1 MSMSKRKSRS
11 IGKPGLSIL
20 IALAMIL
27 TWNALDVIPAQAE
40 DLSVSIY
47 GVELQDG
54 KYYEF
59 SGSRYN
65 NNGAMAE
72 SDTVPASGNYIYY
85 TNGTMEVRGNVS
97 IYANSGTQT
106 AGTILSIAH
115 GTLTLTGDGDL
126 RLANYNNSDTLFTGT
141 ADAAVKTD
149 GYSGSI
155 TFDTRGGSAI
165 SKGLS
170 LIDLQIEGTL
180 QLACEDTKG
189 RAAVSAGTVRLEGED
204 LFIRLNDGN
213 AEFQYAIE
221 ATDAQNGEI
230 RLNLN
235 KQKRINTNKL
245 ELTQG
250 VNVNVTVAL
259 FKAKNTYLTSNGG
272 VAGRSD
278 SIFLKSEAVA
288 EGNLAINTVY
298 DIEIKAN
305 TVADGDLTITGT
317 NTTGYIRINSGQGPM
332 VTGDITIEAENART
346 TLATTGGVVV
356 QGNAK
361 INARSLGMR
370 SGDDTVIGGNAEIQ
384 TRSDMEITGAEGH
397 AVIAGNTI
405 SMNALEGDIN
415 ISRTGNNPTDTPSML
430 GGALQTRNIMVH
442 YNDCGKQWL
451 EIIETGKIY
460 DAENCEHPIITGIG
474 GRCAVCGDYDIP
486 YAEVYGADGT
496 LRLTLANTF
505 GGDSAVNVIYDLQ
518 EGDTVKFTRDVY
530 AYSMDVNLGNR
541 ILILDL
547 NGHTLMT
554 KNLSTDRNL
563 KVKNGIYRGTIV
575 NDRENEMSGV
585 MFEDVIATLS
595 NLEWKPVLGAQLQ
608 NSHVT
613 VTGNDETGKCWLEL
627 LAMDHDSSLTLAQVP
642 EGIGNHGYYSVDELL
657 EASSLDKFLPNGY
670 ALVRLNTGAE
680 ERNAIVDA
688 DGNIATNIVL
698 RYRQMTDSDMVI
710 TLDKT
715 EYVYDGTAKKPA
727 VTAVYAGEPLVEG
740 TDYTV
745 EYRSNTNAGTAKVIV
760 EGKGAFHNSKEL
772 NFTIRKGMLK
782 APAGIKMTP
791 VSRAGAKDGTIVN
804 VSADMEYSTD
814 QVTWMEITGT
824 EITGLPA
831 GDYYIRYK
839 ESRNYQASPVTK
851 VTVTVKTAGTTTEAG
866 STTTESGGTTT
877 ETGSTTDD
885 SDKTTATSEN
895 AAATT
900 GTADTGA
907 AGGSTSVSGTT
918 GKGVATGDTA
928 PLATTLILLFMV
940 AGCAIVLGKG
950 YRKQK

>member
-115 GTLTLTGDGDL
+115 GTLTLTGDGNL

-170 LIDLQIEGTL
+170 LIDLQTEGTL

-221 ATDAQNGEI
+221 ATDVQNGEI

-245 ELTQG
+245 DLTQG
-250 VNVNVTVAL
+250 VNVNVTAAL

-272 VAGRSD
+272 TAGRSD

-332 VTGDITIEAENART
+332 VTGDVTIEAENART

-361 INARSLGMR
+361 INARGLGMR

-397 AVIAGNTI
+397 AVIAGSTI
-405 SMNALEGDIN
+405 SMNASEGDIN
-415 ISRTGNNPTDTPSML
+415 ISRTGNTPTDTPSML
-430 GGALQTRNIMVH
+430 GGALQ
-442 YNDCGKQWL
+442 
-451 EIIETGKIY
+451 
-460 DAENCEHPIITGIG
+460 
-474 GRCAVCGDYDIP
+474 
-486 YAEVYGADGT
+486 
-496 LRLTLANTF
+496 
-505 GGDSAVNVIYDLQ
+505 
-518 EGDTVKFTRDVY
+518 
-530 AYSMDVNLGNR
+530 
-541 ILILDL
+541 
-547 NGHTLMT
+547 
-554 KNLSTDRNL
+554 
-563 KVKNGIYRGTIV
+563 
-575 NDRENEMSGV
+575 
-585 MFEDVIATLS
+585 
-595 NLEWKPVLGAQLQ
+595 
-608 NSHVT
+608 
-613 VTGNDETGKCWLEL
+613 
-627 LAMDHDSSLTLAQVP
+627 
-642 EGIGNHGYYSVDELL
+642 
-657 EASSLDKFLPNGY
+657 
-670 ALVRLNTGAE
+670 
-680 ERNAIVDA
+680 
-688 DGNIATNIVL
+688 
-698 RYRQMTDSDMVI
+698 
-710 TLDKT
+710 
-715 EYVYDGTAKKPA
+715 
-727 VTAVYAGEPLVEG
+727 
-740 TDYTV
+740 
-745 EYRSNTNAGTAKVIV
+745 
-760 EGKGAFHNSKEL
+760 
-772 NFTIRKGMLK
+772 
-782 APAGIKMTP
+782 
-791 VSRAGAKDGTIVN
+791 
-804 VSADMEYSTD
+804 
-814 QVTWMEITGT
+814 
-824 EITGLPA
+824 
-831 GDYYIRYK
+831 
-839 ESRNYQASPVTK
+839 
-851 VTVTVKTAGTTTEAG
+851 
-866 STTTESGGTTT
+866 
-877 ETGSTTDD
+877 
-885 SDKTTATSEN
+885 
-895 AAATT
+895 
-900 GTADTGA
+900 
-907 AGGSTSVSGTT
+907 
-918 GKGVATGDTA
+918 
-928 PLATTLILLFMV
+928 
-940 AGCAIVLGKG
+940 
-950 YRKQK
+950 

>member
-1 MSMSKRKSRS
+1 MSKKRSRS
-11 IGKPGLSIL
+11 TGKIGLAILAALSVIL
-20 IALAMIL
+20 M
-27 TWNALDVIPAQAE
+27 WNTVDVVPVQAE
-40 DLSVSIY
+40 NLSVSIY
-47 GVELQDG
+47 GEELQDG

-65 NNGAMAE
+65 NDGAMVE

-85 TNGTMEVRGNVS
+85 TNGTMEVRGNVT
-97 IYANSGTQT
+97 IYANPGIQL
-106 AGTILSIAH
+106 ADTILSIAH

-155 TFDTRGGSAI
+155 TFDAWGGSTI

-170 LIDLQIEGTL
+170 LIDLQTEGTVEL
-180 QLACEDTKG
+180 VCEDTKG

-204 LFIRLNDGN
+204 LFIHLNYGN

-221 ATDAQNGEI
+221 ATDTQNGEI

-235 KQKRINTNKL
+235 KRKCTNTNNL
-245 ELTQG
+245 DLAQE
-250 VNVNVTVAL
+250 VDVNVTTAL

-278 SIFLKSEAVA
+278 SISLVSETIA
-288 EGNLAINTVY
+288 EGSLTLNPTYNM
-298 DIEIKAN
+298 DIEAN
-305 TVADGDLTITGT
+305 TIAKGNLTITRT
-317 NTTGYIRINSGQGPM
+317 DATGSIWINSEQGPM
-332 VTGDITIEAENART
+332 VTGDITIEAENT
-346 TLATTGGVVV
+346 GITLATTSGVVV

-384 TRSDMEITGAEGH
+384 TRNDIEFMGAEGH
-397 AVIAGNTI
+397 AVIAGSTI
-405 SMNALEGDIN
+405 SMNASEGDID
-415 ISRTGNNPTDTPSML
+415 ISRKGNTPTDTPSIL
-430 GGALQTRNIMVH
+430 GGALQTRNVMVH

-474 GRCAVCGDYDIP
+474 GRCAVCGDYEIP

-496 LRLTLANTF
+496 LRLTLADTF
-505 GGDSAVNVIYDLQ
+505 GGDSAKNVVYGLR
-518 EGDTVKFTRDVY
+518 EGDTVKFTRGVY
-530 AYSMDVNLGNR
+530 AYSMDVNLGNK
-541 ILILDL
+541 ILIFDL

-563 KVKNGIYRGTIV
+563 KIKNGIYRGNIV
-575 NDRENEMSGV
+575 NNHENEMSGV
-585 MFEDVIATLS
+585 MFEDVTATLS

-613 VTGNDETGKCWLEL
+613 VTGNDGTGKCWLEL
-627 LAMDHDSSLTLAQVP
+627 LTMDHDSSLTLTQVP
-642 EGIGNHGYYSVDELL
+642 EGIGNHGYYSMEELL
-657 EASSLDKFLPNGY
+657 EASSLDEFLPNGY
-670 ALVRLNTGAE
+670 TLVRLNTGGE

-715 EYVYDGTAKKPA
+715 EYVYDGAAKKPA
-727 VTAVYAGEPLVEG
+727 VTVVYAGESLVEG

-745 EYRSNTNAGTAKVIV
+745 EYRNNTNAGTAKVMV
-760 EGKGAFHNSKEL
+760 AGKGAIHNSKEL
-772 NFTIRKGMLK
+772 TFTIQKGELK
-782 APAGIKMTP
+782 APSGIKMTP
-791 VSRAGAKDGTIVN
+791 VSKAGAKDGTIAN

-814 QVTWMEITGT
+814 QVTWMEIAGT
-824 EITGLPA
+824 EITGLQA

-839 ESRNYQASPVTK
+839 ESQNYHASPATK
-851 VTVTVKTAGTTTEAG
+851 ITVAVNGAGTTTEAG
-866 STTTESGGTTT
+866 STA
-877 ETGSTTDD
+877 DD
-885 SDKTTATSEN
+885 SDKTTATSES
-895 AAATT
+895 ATT
-900 GTADTGA
+900 STATTD
-907 AGGSTSVSGTT
+907 STSTSGTT
-918 GKGVATGDTA
+918 GKGVATGDPA
-928 PLATTLILLFMV
+928 PLATVLIVMFMA

-950 YRKQK
+950 YKKQK

>member
-27 TWNALDVIPAQAE
+27 TWNTLDMIPVQAE

-65 NNGAMAE
+65 NDGAMAE

-85 TNGTMEVRGNVS
+85 SNGTMEVRGDVS
-97 IYANSGTQT
+97 IYANSGTQA

-141 ADAAVKTD
+141 ADATVKTD

-155 TFDTRGGSAI
+155 TFDTRGGSTV
-165 SKGLS
+165 SKGLA
-170 LIDLQIEGTL
+170 LIDLQTEGTVEL
-180 QLACEDTKG
+180 VCEDTKG

-204 LFIRLNDGN
+204 LFIHLNYGN

-221 ATDAQNGEI
+221 ATDTQNGEI

-235 KQKRINTNKL
+235 KRKCTNTNNL
-245 ELTQG
+245 NLSQG
-250 VNVNVTVAL
+250 TDVNVTTAL

-272 VAGRSD
+272 VAGRSE
-278 SIFLKSEAVA
+278 SIFLKSETIA
-288 EGNLAINTVY
+288 EGNL
-298 DIEIKAN
+298 
-305 TVADGDLTITGT
+305 TIIGT
-317 NTTGYIRINSGQGPM
+317 DTTGSIWINSEQGPM
-332 VTGDITIEAENART
+332 VTGDITIEAENT
-346 TLATTGGVVV
+346 GITLATTGGVVV

-361 INARSLGMR
+361 INARRLGMR
-370 SGDDTVIGGNAEIQ
+370 SGDDTVIVGNAEIQ
-384 TRSDMEITGAEGH
+384 TCNDIEFMGAEGH
-397 AVIAGNTI
+397 AVIAGSTI
-405 SMNALEGDIN
+405 SMNASEGDID
-415 ISRTGNNPTDTPSML
+415 ISRKGNTPTDTPSML
-430 GGALQTRNIMVH
+430 GGTLQTRNVMVH

-460 DAENCEHPIITGIG
+460 DAENCEHPIISGIG
-474 GRCAVCGDYDIP
+474 GRCAVCGDYEIP
-486 YAEVYGADGT
+486 YAEVYGADGA
-496 LRLTLANTF
+496 LRLTLNESF
-505 GGDSAVNVIYDLQ
+505 GGDSAMNVIYDLR
-518 EGDTVKFTRDVY
+518 EGDTVKLIRDVY
-530 AYSMDVNLGNR
+530 AYSMDVNLGNK
-541 ILILDL
+541 ILIFDL

-563 KVKNGIYRGTIV
+563 KIKNGIYRGTIV
-575 NDRENEMSGV
+575 NNHENEMSGV
-585 MFEDVIATLS
+585 IFEDVTATLS

-613 VTGNDETGKCWLEL
+613 VTGNDGTGKCWLEL

-642 EGIGNHGYYSVDELL
+642 EGIGNHGYYSMEELL
-657 EASSLDKFLPNGY
+657 EASSLDEFLPNGY
-670 ALVRLNTGAE
+670 ALVRLNTGGE
-680 ERNAIVDA
+680 ERNAIVDT

-727 VTAVYAGEPLVEG
+727 VTATYAGEPLVED

-772 NFTIRKGMLK
+772 SFAIQKGVLK

-824 EITGLPA
+824 EIAGLPA

-851 VTVTVKTAGTTTEAG
+851 VTVTVKTTGTTTEAG

-877 ETGSTTDD
+877 ETGSTADD

-900 GTADTGA
+900 GTADTG

-928 PLATTLILLFMV
+928 PLATTLILLFMA

-950 YRKQK
+950 YRKQ

>member
-1 MSMSKRKSRS
+1 MCMSKKRSRS
-11 IGKPGLSIL
+11 TGKIGLAILAALSVIL
-20 IALAMIL
+20 M
-27 TWNALDVIPAQAE
+27 WNTVDVVPVQAE

-47 GVELQDG
+47 GEELQDG

-65 NNGAMAE
+65 NDGAMAE

-85 TNGTMEVRGNVS
+85 TNGTMEVHGNVT
-97 IYANSGTQT
+97 IYANSETQA

-126 RLANYNNSDTLFTGT
+126 WLANYNNCDTLFTGT

-155 TFDTRGGSAI
+155 TFDTWGGSAI
-165 SKGLS
+165 SKGLA
-170 LIDLQIEGTL
+170 LIDLQTEGTVEL
-180 QLACEDTKG
+180 VCEDTKG

-204 LFIRLNDGN
+204 LFIHLNYGN

-235 KQKRINTNKL
+235 KRKCTNTNNL
-245 ELTQG
+245 DLAQG
-250 VNVNVTVAL
+250 TNVNVTTAL

-272 VAGRSD
+272 TAGSSE
-278 SIFLKSEAVA
+278 SIFLKSETIA
-288 EGNLAINTVY
+288 EGNLTLNPTYNMDIKTNT
-298 DIEIKAN
+298 IAKGN
-305 TVADGDLTITGT
+305 LTITGAD
-317 NTTGYIRINSGQGPM
+317 TTGSIWINSEQGPM
-332 VTGDITIEAENART
+332 VTGDITIEAENAGI
-346 TLATTGGVVV
+346 TLATTSGVVV
-356 QGNAK
+356 QGNAR

-370 SGDDTVIGGNAEIQ
+370 SGDDTVIVGNAEIQ
-384 TRSDMEITGAEGH
+384 TRSDIEFMGAEGH
-397 AVIAGNTI
+397 AVIAGSTI
-405 SMNALEGDIN
+405 SMNASVGDID
-415 ISRTGNNPTDTPSML
+415 ISRTGNTPTDTPSML
-430 GGALQTRNIMVH
+430 EGALQTRNVMVH

-460 DAENCEHPIITGIG
+460 DAENCEHPIISGIR
-474 GRCAVCGDYDIP
+474 GRCAVCGDYEIP
-486 YAEVYGADGT
+486 YAEVYGADGA
-496 LRLTLANTF
+496 LRLTLADTF
-505 GGDSAVNVIYDLQ
+505 GGDSAVNVVYGLR

-530 AYSMDVNLGNR
+530 AYSMDVNLGNK
-541 ILILDL
+541 ILIFDL

-563 KVKNGIYRGTIV
+563 KIKNGIYRGTIV
-575 NDRENEMSGV
+575 NNHENEMSGV
-585 MFEDVIATLS
+585 MFEDVTATLS

-613 VTGNDETGKCWLEL
+613 VTGSDGTGKCWLEL
-627 LAMDHDSSLTLAQVP
+627 LTMDHDSSLTLTQVP
-642 EGIGNHGYYSVDELL
+642 EGIGNHGYYSMEELL
-657 EASSLDKFLPNGY
+657 EASSLDEFLPNGY
-670 ALVRLNTGAE
+670 TLVRLNTGGE
-680 ERNAIVDA
+680 ERNTIVDA

-715 EYVYDGTAKKPA
+715 EYVYDGVAKKPA
-727 VTAVYAGEPLVEG
+727 VTVMYAGESLVEG

-745 EYRSNTNAGTAKVIV
+745 EYRNNTNAGTAKVMV
-760 EGKGAFHNSKEL
+760 AGKGAIHNSKEL
-772 NFTIRKGMLK
+772 SFTIQKGELK
-782 APAGIKMTP
+782 APSGIKMTP
-791 VSRAGAKDGTIVN
+791 VSKAGAKDGTITN
-804 VSADMEYSTD
+804 VSADMEYSTN
-814 QVTWMEITGT
+814 QMTWMEIAGT

-839 ESRNYQASPVTK
+839 ESQNYHASPATK
-851 VTVTVKTAGTTTEAG
+851 VTVTVNGAGTTTEDGGTTTEAG
-866 STTTESGGTTT
+866 STA
-877 ETGSTTDD
+877 DD
-885 SDKTTATSEN
+885 SDKTTATSES
-895 AAATT
+895 ATT
-900 GTADTGA
+900 STATTDS
-907 AGGSTSVSGTT
+907 STSTSGTT
-918 GKGVATGDTA
+918 GKGVATGDPA
-928 PLATTLILLFMV
+928 PLATVLIVMFMA

>member
-1 MSMSKRKSRS
+1 MSKKRSRS
-11 IGKPGLSIL
+11 TGKIGLAIL
-20 IALAMIL
+20 AALAVIL
-27 TWNALDVIPAQAE
+27 TWNSMDVVWVQAE
-40 DLSVSIY
+40 GVSVTIY

-72 SDTVPASGNYIYY
+72 SDTVPDSGKYIYY
-85 TNGTMEVRGNVS
+85 TNGTMEVRGSVT
-97 IYANSGTQT
+97 IYANSETQA

-155 TFDTRGGSAI
+155 TFDAWGGSTI

-170 LIDLQIEGTL
+170 LIDLQTEGKVEL
-180 QLACEDTKG
+180 NCEDTKG

-204 LFIRLNDGN
+204 LVIHLNYGN

-235 KQKRINTNKL
+235 KRKCTNTSNL
-245 ELTQG
+245 DLTQE
-250 VNVNVTVAL
+250 VNVNVTTAL
-259 FKAKNTYLTSNGG
+259 FKAKNTYLISNGG
-272 VAGRSD
+272 AEGRRD
-278 SIFLKSEAVA
+278 SIFLVSETIA
-288 EGNLAINTVY
+288 EGSLTLNPTYNMDIQTNT
-298 DIEIKAN
+298 IAKGN
-305 TVADGDLTITGT
+305 LTITGADTT
-317 NTTGYIRINSGQGPM
+317 NSIRINSEQGPM
-332 VTGDITIEAENART
+332 VTGDITIEAENAGT
-346 TLATTGGVVV
+346 TLATTSGVVV
-356 QGNAK
+356 QGNAR

-370 SGDDTVIGGNAEIQ
+370 SGDDTVIVGNAEIQ
-384 TRSDMEITGAEGH
+384 TRNDIELTGAEGH
-397 AVIAGNTI
+397 AVIAGSTI
-405 SMNALEGDIN
+405 SMNASEGDID
-415 ISRTGNNPTDTPSML
+415 ISRKGNTPTDTPSIL
-430 GGALQTRNIMVH
+430 GGTLQTRNVMVH

-460 DAENCEHPIITGIG
+460 DAENCEHPIITGIR
-474 GRCAVCGDYDIP
+474 GRCAVCGDYEIP

-496 LRLTLANTF
+496 LRLTLADTF
-505 GGDSAVNVIYDLQ
+505 GGNSAVNAVYGLR

-530 AYSMDVNLGNR
+530 AYSMDVNLGNK
-541 ILILDL
+541 ILIFDL

-563 KVKNGIYRGTIV
+563 KIKNGIYRGTIV
-575 NDRENEMSGV
+575 NNHENEMSGV
-585 MFEDVIATLS
+585 MFEDVTATLS

-613 VTGNDETGKCWLEL
+613 VTGNDGTGKCWLEL
-627 LAMDHDSSLTLAQVP
+627 LTMDHDSSLTLAQVP
-642 EGIGNHGYYSVDELL
+642 EGIGNHGYYSMEELL
-657 EASSLDKFLPNGY
+657 ETSSLDEFLPNGY
-670 ALVRLNTGAE
+670 TLVRLNTGGE

-715 EYVYDGTAKKPA
+715 EYVYDGVAKKPA
-727 VTAVYAGEPLVEG
+727 VTVVYAGEPLVEG

-745 EYRSNTNAGTAKVIV
+745 EYRNNTNAGTAKVMV
-760 EGKGAFHNSKEL
+760 AGKGAIHNSKEL
-772 NFTIRKGMLK
+772 SFTIQKGELK
-782 APAGIKMTP
+782 APSGIKMTP
-791 VSRAGAKDGTIVN
+791 VSKAGAKDGTIAN

-814 QVTWMEITGT
+814 QVTWMEIAGT

-839 ESRNYQASPVTK
+839 ESQNYYASPATK
-851 VTVTVKTAGTTTEAG
+851 VTVGETATTTENG
-866 STTTESGGTTT
+866 SSETTEGGSSEAAST
-877 ETGSTTDD
+877 ETD
-885 SDKTTATSEN
+885 
-895 AAATT
+895 TT
-900 GTADTGA
+900 GAASTEVDSTGAASTADTTASGKNSVKTGDEMPVAMMIVLALMSIGA
-907 AGGSTSVSGTT
+907 AVVVGSNV
-918 GKGVATGDTA
+918 
-928 PLATTLILLFMV
+928 
-940 AGCAIVLGKG
+940 
-950 YRKQK
+950 RKK

>member
-1 MSMSKRKSRS
+1 MSKKRSRS
-11 IGKPGLSIL
+11 TGKIGLAILAALSVIL
-20 IALAMIL
+20 M
-27 TWNALDVIPAQAE
+27 WNTVDVIPVQAE

-65 NNGAMAE
+65 NDGAMVE

-85 TNGTMEVRGNVS
+85 TNGTMEVRGDVS
-97 IYANSGTQT
+97 IFGNSETQA

-155 TFDTRGGSAI
+155 TFDARGGSTI

-170 LIDLQIEGTL
+170 LIDLQTEGTVEL
-180 QLACEDTKG
+180 VCEDTKG

-204 LFIRLNDGN
+204 LFIHLKEGN

-221 ATDAQNGEI
+221 ATDTQNGEI
-230 RLNLN
+230 RLDLN
-235 KQKRINTNKL
+235 KRKCTNTNNL
-245 ELTQG
+245 DLAQE
-250 VNVNVTVAL
+250 VNVNVTTAL

-278 SIFLKSEAVA
+278 CIFLKSETIAEGSLTLNPTYNMDIVANTVA
-288 EGNLAINTVY
+288 EGNL
-298 DIEIKAN
+298 
-305 TVADGDLTITGT
+305 TITGT
-317 NTTGYIRINSGQGPM
+317 DTTGSIWINGEQGPM
-332 VTGDITIEAENART
+332 VTGDITIEAENTRI

-370 SGDDTVIGGNAEIQ
+370 SGDDTVIVGNAEIQ
-384 TRSDMEITGAEGH
+384 TRNGIELTGAEGH
-397 AVIAGNTI
+397 AVIAGSTI
-405 SMNALEGDIN
+405 SMNASEGDID
-415 ISRTGNNPTDTPSML
+415 ISRKGDTPTDTPSIL
-430 GGALQTRNIMVH
+430 GGTLQTRNIMAH
-442 YNDCGKQWL
+442 YDDCGKQWL

-460 DAENCEHPIITGIG
+460 DAENCEHPIISGTR
-474 GRCAVCGDYDIP
+474 GRCAVCGDYEIP
-486 YAEVYGADGT
+486 YAEVYGADGA
-496 LRLTLANTF
+496 LRLTLNESF
-505 GGDSAVNVIYDLQ
+505 GGDSAMNVINDLR
-518 EGDTVKFTRDVY
+518 EGDTVKLTRDVY
-530 AYSMDVNLGNR
+530 AYNMDVNLGNR
-541 ILILDL
+541 ILIFDL

-563 KVKNGIYRGTIV
+563 KIKNGIYRGTIV
-575 NDRENEMSGV
+575 NNHENEMSGV
-585 MFEDVIATLS
+585 MFEDVTATLS

-613 VTGNDETGKCWLEL
+613 VTENDGTGKCWLEL

-642 EGIGNHGYYSVDELL
+642 EGIGNHGYYSMEELL
-657 EASSLDKFLPNGY
+657 EASSLDEFLPNGY
-670 ALVRLNTGAE
+670 TLVRLNTGGE

-715 EYVYDGTAKKPA
+715 EYVYDGAAKKPA
-727 VTAVYAGEPLVEG
+727 VTVVYAGEALVEG

-745 EYRSNTNAGTAKVIV
+745 EYRNNTNAGTAKVMV
-760 EGKGAFHNSKEL
+760 AGKGAFHNSKEL
-772 NFTIRKGMLK
+772 SFTIQKGELQ
-782 APAGIKMTP
+782 APSGIKMSP
-791 VSRAGAKDGTIVN
+791 VSKAGAKDGTITN
-804 VSADMEYSTD
+804 VSADMEYSID
-814 QVTWMEITGT
+814 QVTWMEIAGT

-839 ESRNYQASPVTK
+839 ESQNYHASPATK
-851 VTVTVKTAGTTTEAG
+851 ITVTVKTAGTTTESGNTTTEAG
-866 STTTESGGTTT
+866 STDGDSDATTASESTAATGTTAAAGSST
-877 ETGSTTDD
+877 SASGTGS
-885 SDKTTATSEN
+885 
-895 AAATT
+895 
-900 GTADTGA
+900 
-907 AGGSTSVSGTT
+907 GSA
-918 GKGVATGDTA
+918 ATGDPA
-928 PLATTLILLFMV
+928 PLTTVLIVMFMA

-950 YRKQK
+950 YKKQK

>member
-1 MSMSKRKSRS
+1 MSKRKSRS

-170 LIDLQIEGTL
+170 LIDLQTEGTL

-204 LFIRLNDGN
+204 LLIYLNDGN

-245 ELTQG
+245 DLTQG
-250 VNVNVTVAL
+250 VNVMVAL

-272 VAGRSD
+272 AAGRSD

-361 INARSLGMR
+361 INARGLGMR

-397 AVIAGNTI
+397 AVIAGSTI
-405 SMNALEGDIN
+405 SMNAPEGDIN
-415 ISRTGNNPTDTPSML
+415 ISRTGNTPTDTPSML

-496 LRLTLANTF
+496 LRLTLTNTF

-554 KNLSTDRNL
+554 KNLSTGRNL
-563 KVKNGIYRGTIV
+563 KIKNGIYRGTIV

-585 MFEDVIATLS
+585 MFEDVTATLS

-613 VTGNDETGKCWLEL
+613 VTGNDGTGKCWLEL

-727 VTAVYAGEPLVEG
+727 VTAVYAGEPLAEG

-772 NFTIRKGMLK
+772 NFTIQKGVLK

-824 EITGLPA
+824 EIAGLPA

-839 ESRNYQASPVTK
+839 ESRNYQASPITK
-851 VTVTVKTAGTTTEAG
+851 VTVTVKTAGTTTESG
-866 STTTESGGTTT
+866 STTTEAGSTTT

-900 GTADTGA
+900 GTADAGA
-907 AGGSTSVSGTT
+907 AGSSTSVSGTT

-928 PLATTLILLFMV
+928 PLATTLILLFMA

>member
-27 TWNALDVIPAQAE
+27 TWNTLDVIPAQAE

-65 NNGAMAE
+65 NNGVMAE

-85 TNGTMEVRGNVS
+85 TNGTMEVRGDVS
-97 IYANSGTQT
+97 IYANSGTQA

-155 TFDTRGGSAI
+155 TFDTRGGSTI

-170 LIDLQIEGTL
+170 LIDLQTEGTVEL
-180 QLACEDTKG
+180 VCEDTKG
-189 RAAVSAGTVRLEGED
+189 RAAVSAGAVRLEGED

-213 AEFQYAIE
+213 TEFQYAIE

-245 ELTQG
+245 DLTQG
-250 VNVNVTVAL
+250 VNVNVTAAL

-272 VAGRSD
+272 AAGRSG

-288 EGNLAINTVY
+288 EGNLTINTVY

-305 TVADGDLTITGT
+305 TVADGNLTITGT
-317 NTTGYIRINSGQGPM
+317 DTTGYIRINSEQGPM
-332 VTGDITIEAENART
+332 VAGDMTIEAENART
-346 TLATTGGVVV
+346 TLATTGGVAV

-384 TRSDMEITGAEGH
+384 TRSDMEIAGAEGH
-397 AVIAGNTI
+397 AVIAGSTI

-415 ISRTGNNPTDTPSML
+415 ISRTGNTPTDTPSML

-496 LRLTLANTF
+496 LRLTLTNTF

-563 KVKNGIYRGTIV
+563 KIKNGIYRGTIV
-575 NDRENEMSGV
+575 NNHENEMSGV
-585 MFEDVIATLS
+585 MFEDVTATLS

-613 VTGNDETGKCWLEL
+613 VTGNDGTGKCWLEL

-727 VTAVYAGEPLVEG
+727 VTATYAGEPLVEG

-772 NFTIRKGMLK
+772 SFTIRKGVLK
-782 APAGIKMTP
+782 APTGIKMTP

-824 EITGLPA
+824 EIAGLPA

-839 ESRNYQASPVTK
+839 ESRNYQVSPVTK
-851 VTVTVKTAGTTTEAG
+851 VTVTVKAAGTTTEAG

-900 GTADTGA
+900 GTADAGA
-907 AGGSTSVSGTT
+907 ASSSTSVSGTT

-928 PLATTLILLFMV
+928 PLATTLILLFMA

>member
-85 TNGTMEVRGNVS
+85 TNGTMEVRGDVS
-97 IYANSGTQT
+97 IYANSGTQA

-189 RAAVSAGTVRLEGED
+189 RAAVSAGAVRLEGED

-245 ELTQG
+245 DLTQG
-250 VNVNVTVAL
+250 VNVNVTAAL

-272 VAGRSD
+272 TAGRSD

-332 VTGDITIEAENART
+332 VTGDVTIEAENART

-361 INARSLGMR
+361 INARGLGMR

-397 AVIAGNTI
+397 AVIAGSTI
-405 SMNALEGDIN
+405 SMNASEGDIN
-415 ISRTGNNPTDTPSML
+415 ISRTGNTPTDTPSML

-496 LRLTLANTF
+496 LRLTLTNTF

-554 KNLSTDRNL
+554 KNLSTGRNL
-563 KVKNGIYRGTIV
+563 KIKNGIYRGTIV

-585 MFEDVIATLS
+585 MFEDVTATLS

-613 VTGNDETGKCWLEL
+613 VTGNDGTGKCWLEL

-772 NFTIRKGMLK
+772 NFTIQKGVLK

-824 EITGLPA
+824 EIAGLPA

-839 ESRNYQASPVTK
+839 ESRNYQASPITK
-851 VTVTVKTAGTTTEAG
+851 VTVTVKTAGTTTESG
-866 STTTESGGTTT
+866 STTTEAGSTTT

-900 GTADTGA
+900 GTAD
-907 AGGSTSVSGTT
+907 AGSSTSVSGTT

-928 PLATTLILLFMV
+928 PLATTLILLFMA